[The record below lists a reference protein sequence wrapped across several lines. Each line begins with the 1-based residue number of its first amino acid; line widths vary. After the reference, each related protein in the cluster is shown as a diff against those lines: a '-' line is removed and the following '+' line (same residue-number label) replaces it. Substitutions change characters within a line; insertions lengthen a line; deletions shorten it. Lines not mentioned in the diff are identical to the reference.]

1 MQEILQLPDGT
12 NIYTTDGRLHREDGP
27 AIEFSNGT
35 SYYFIDGVLH
45 RDNGPAISCADPA
58 GCHWFKHGVAI
69 TSQGRSHSLITE
81 LRQKHLG
88 IGTGGSS
95 GSDGGRPGSYA
106 PPKPKK

>member
-58 GCHWFKHGVAI
+58 GCYWFKHGVAI
-69 TSQGRSHSLITE
+69 TPTIKNWSNST
-81 LRQKHLG
+81 
-88 IGTGGSS
+88 SS
-95 GSDGGRPGSYA
+95 PSSPAS
-106 PPKPKK
+106 